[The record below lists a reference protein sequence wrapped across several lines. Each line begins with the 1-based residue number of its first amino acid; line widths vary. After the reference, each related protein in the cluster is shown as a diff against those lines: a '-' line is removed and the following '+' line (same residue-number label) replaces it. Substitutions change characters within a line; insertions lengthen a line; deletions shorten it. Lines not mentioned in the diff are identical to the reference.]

1 MFYYLMLAFLIFVAF
16 SAHVILAHLAHSLLE
31 EFDSTGWYRYKPKYK
46 KYLLIPGL
54 PEVILVILMLMICG
68 VIIYSCIISLFE
80 D

>member
-16 SAHVILAHLAHSLLE
+16 AAHVILAHLAHSLLE

-54 PEVILVILMLMICG
+54 PEVILAILMLMICG

>member
-1 MFYYLMLAFLIFVAF
+1 VVTFLIFIAF

-31 EFDSTGWYRYKPKYK
+31 EVDSTGWYKSKYK

-54 PEVILVILMLMICG
+54 PEVVLAILLIMICG
-68 VIIYSCIISLFE
+68 VVTYAYVISLFE

>member
-16 SAHVILAHLAHSLLE
+16 MAHVIIAHLAHSLLE
-31 EFDSTGWYRYKPKYK
+31 EVDSNGWYKSKYK

-54 PEVILVILMLMICG
+54 PEVVLVILMIALCG
-68 VIIYSCIISLFE
+68 VFTYAYIISLFE

>member
-16 SAHVILAHLAHSLLE
+16 MAHVIIAHLAHSLLE
-31 EFDSTGWYRYKPKYK
+31 EVDSNGWYKSKYK

-54 PEVILVILMLMICG
+54 PEVILVVLMIALCG
-68 VIIYSCIISLFE
+68 VFTYAYVISLFE

>member
-16 SAHVILAHLAHSLLE
+16 VAHVIIAHLAHSLLE
-31 EFDSTGWYRYKPKYK
+31 EVDSNGWYKSKYK

-54 PEVILVILMLMICG
+54 PEVILVILMIALCG
-68 VIIYSCIISLFE
+68 VFTYAYVISLFE

>member
-16 SAHVILAHLAHSLLE
+16 AAHVIIAHLAHSLLE

-46 KYLLIPGL
+46 RCLLIPGL
-54 PEVILVILMLMICG
+54 PEVILVILILMICG
-68 VIIYSCIISLFE
+68 VITYAYIISLFE

>member
-16 SAHVILAHLAHSLLE
+16 MAHVIIAHITHSLLE
-31 EFDSTGWYRYKPKYK
+31 EVDSNGWYKSKYK

-54 PEVILVILMLMICG
+54 PEVILVILMIVLCG
-68 VIIYSCIISLFE
+68 VFTYAYVISLFE

>member
-16 SAHVILAHLAHSLLE
+16 MAHVIIAHLAHSLLE
-31 EFDSTGWYRYKPKYK
+31 EVDSNGWYKSKYK

-54 PEVILVILMLMICG
+54 PEVILVILMIALCG
-68 VIIYSCIISLFE
+68 VFTYAYVISLFE

>member
-16 SAHVILAHLAHSLLE
+16 MAHVIIAHLAHSLLE
-31 EFDSTGWYRYKPKYK
+31 EVDSNGWYKSKYK

-54 PEVILVILMLMICG
+54 PEVVLVILMIALCG
-68 VIIYSCIISLFE
+68 VFTYAYVISLFE

>member
-16 SAHVILAHLAHSLLE
+16 AAHVILAHLAHSLLE

-54 PEVILVILMLMICG
+54 PEVILAILILMICG
-68 VIIYSCIISLFE
+68 VIIYSCVISLFE

>member
-1 MFYYLMLAFLIFVAF
+1 MLAFLIFVAF
-16 SAHVILAHLAHSLLE
+16 AAHVILAHLAHSLLE

-54 PEVILVILMLMICG
+54 PEVILAILILMICG
-68 VIIYSCIISLFE
+68 VIIYSCVISLFE

>member
-16 SAHVILAHLAHSLLE
+16 MAHVIIAHLAHSLLE
-31 EFDSTGWYRYKPKYK
+31 EVDSNGWYKSKYK

-54 PEVILVILMLMICG
+54 PEAILVILILMICG
-68 VIIYSCIISLFE
+68 VFTYAYVISLFE

>member
-16 SAHVILAHLAHSLLE
+16 MAHVIIAHLAHSLLE
-31 EFDSTGWYRYKPKYK
+31 EVDSNGWYKSKYK

-54 PEVILVILMLMICG
+54 PEVILVLLMIALCG
-68 VIIYSCIISLFE
+68 VFTYAYVISLFE